1 MPEDNKL
8 VPGQNG
14 TNGAVELIP
23 ASSRL
28 PAWDLSPREPH
39 LYDYLLI
46 LRKHQWLILSF
57 LLAVVTIVTITTF
70 RMQSVYVATARIEID
85 RENGSILPFQG
96 MESYDYM
103 MDTENYIETQ
113 SKILTS
119 ETLALKTIR
128 SSGLGARPEYAS
140 PNGPSEAVAVGSL
153 ENQKRPPELGA
164 FLGSLGVKRVPNSRL
179 MDVSFEST
187 DPQFAARIVN
197 EHIKNFE
204 QQNIQARYDETN
216 QATSWLQGELDELKI
231 KVQDSEDRRIAYERK
246 NQIWT
251 LDDKQSITTQRLADV
266 NRAYTDAQQERMKK
280 EAFYQF
286 AKAGDINEVP
296 QLRDNPV
303 LQGLINKRETLAEDY
318 TEAVNQYG
326 PNFPR
331 VQRLQA
337 QLKDL
342 DQLIQKENQNTL
354 SRIENEY
361 REAKQ
366 REIMMLQALDDQK
379 VEANQMAERLVEYNI
394 LKREA
399 EANKALYDGL
409 MTKLKEVSISS
420 ALQSSNIRVVDP
432 AMIPAYPSRPAKARN
447 IALAFIVGLV
457 GGIGLALL
465 REYLDNTVKTPD
477 DIETLARLPSLAVVP
492 QFGASNGNGSRKRL
506 LQGISTNGHDK
517 RIELVAQHLPKS
529 QMSEAFRALRTSLLL
544 SQPGRPPQVILVTSA
559 LPREGKTTAAANLA
573 VTLAQLGDKTVLV
586 DADLRKPGV
595 GRLLNLGGGKYA
607 GFSSYLAGVSSLDLV
622 TIQHPSVPNLSAIPT
637 GPLPP
642 NPADLLSSSKLAEA
656 IAELRSKF
664 KFIVIDSPPIMAA
677 TDAVILSVKTDG
689 VLLVVRSGETPKEAF
704 TRTRDLLISVKCH
717 ILGVVLNAVDSSA
730 PDYYYSYRYYPY
742 SYGYGPQEAGEFPHA
757 HDHAHH
763 DHAHDANLA
772 HEAEEESSVSERST
786 RDRDDDQVL

>member
-23 ASSRL
+23 PSSRF

-140 PNGPSEAVAVGSL
+140 PNGPSEAVAIGSL

-204 QQNIQARYDETN
+204 QQNIQSRIDETK
-216 QATSWLQGELDELKI
+216 QATLWLQEELDDLKI

-251 LDDKQSITTQRLADV
+251 LDDKQNITTQRLADV

-342 DQLIQKENQNTL
+342 DQLIQKEDKNTL

>member
-1 MPEDNKL
+1 MAEDNKL
-8 VPGQNG
+8 IPRE
-14 TNGAVELIP
+14 NGANGSVELIHP
-23 ASSRL
+23 GARL

-57 LLAVVTIVTITTF
+57 LLAVVTIVTIATF
-70 RMQSVYVATARIEID
+70 RMQAVYVATARIEID

-103 MDTENYIETQ
+103 MDLENYIETQ

-119 ETLALKTIR
+119 ETLALQTIR
-128 SSGLGARPEYAS
+128 SSGLGVRPEYAS
-140 PNGPSEAVAVGSL
+140 PNGPSEALAIGSL

-164 FLGSLGVKRVPNSRL
+164 FLGSLGVKRVANSRL
-179 MDVSFEST
+179 MDVTFEST

-197 EHIKNFE
+197 EHIKNF
-204 QQNIQARYDETN
+204 QDQNIKSRYDETTR
-216 QATSWLQGELDELKI
+216 ATTWLHDELDELKI
-231 KVQDSEDRRIAYERK
+231 KVQESEDKRIAYERK

-251 LDDKQSITTQRLADV
+251 LDDKQNITTQRLSDI
-266 NRAYTDAQQERMKK
+266 NKSLTDAQEERMKK
-280 EAFYQF
+280 EALYQF
-286 AKAGDINEVP
+286 AKAGDVADVP
-296 QLRDNPV
+296 QLRENPIF
-303 LQGLINKRETLAEDY
+303 QGLMQKRQAASGEYLD
-318 TEAVNQYG
+318 AVNQYG
-326 PNFPR
+326 PNFPK

-342 DQLIQKENQNTL
+342 DQLIQKEQVNTL
-354 SRIENEY
+354 NRIEIDY

-366 REIMMLQALDDQK
+366 RETLLAQALDQQK
-379 VEANQMAERLVEYNI
+379 VETNEMAERMVEYNI

-409 MTKLKEVSISS
+409 MTKLKEVGISA

-447 IALAFIVGLV
+447 IAMAFLVGLV
-457 GGIGLALL
+457 GGIGLALM

-492 QFGASNGNGSRKRL
+492 QFGGSSTNGSRKRL
-506 LQGISTNGHDK
+506 LHGIASNGHEK

-573 VTLAQLGDKTVLV
+573 VTLAQLGDSTVLV

-595 GRLLNLGGGKYA
+595 GRLLNMANGKYA

-622 TIQHPSVPNLSAIPT
+622 TVPHPDIPNLAAIPT

-642 NPADLLSSSKLAEA
+642 NPADLLSSHKLADA
-656 IAELRSKF
+656 IAELRTKF
-664 KFIVIDSPPIMAA
+664 KFVVIDSPPIMAA
-677 TDAVILSVKTDG
+677 TDAVILSVQTDG

-742 SYGYGPQEAGEFPHA
+742 SEGYGPQEASDAA
-757 HDHAHH
+757 HDQDEHP
-763 DHAHDANLA
+763 
-772 HEAEEESSVSERST
+772 EIVSKSSPRH
-786 RDRDDDQVL
+786 RDDEHVL